1 MKKRIFITLIALLLI
16 GAYTATFAKSNA
28 EKSAV
33 ASSVKIK
40 KVVTE
45 SVKYPD
51 WGYKKGVHGD
61 VEITFTVSGEGMIE
75 LKNISSKSDEL
86 KDYVKNELTK
96 ITLKDIMHPLN
107 QQYKM
112 TLKFDLS

>member
-1 MKKRIFITLIALLLI
+1 MKNRIFTTLMVMLLI
-16 GAYTATFAKSNA
+16 GAYTTGFAKSNA

-33 ASSVKIK
+33 ASSEKIK
-40 KVVTE
+40 KIITE
-45 SVKYPD
+45 KVKYPD
-51 WGYKKGVHGD
+51 WGYKQGLHGD
-61 VEITFTVSGEGMIE
+61 VEITFTVSGEGTIE
-75 LKNISSKSDEL
+75 LKTITSKSDEL

-96 ITLKDIMHPLN
+96 ILLKDIIHPLN

>member
-1 MKKRIFITLIALLLI
+1 MKKSIITTIIALLLI
-16 GAYTATFAKSNA
+16 GAYTNGFAKSNA

-40 KVVTE
+40 KVITE

-61 VEITFTVSGEGMIE
+61 VDITFTVSEAGMIE
-75 LKNISSKSDEL
+75 LKDISCKSDEL
-86 KDYVKNELTK
+86 KDYVKTELTK
-96 ITLKDIMHPLN
+96 IILKDIIHPLN

-112 TLKFDLS
+112 TLKFNLS